1 MTPES
6 FLEGRLT
13 GFGCVQ
19 GFTGKVLRRYTVQMT
34 GEWSDEHRALHLDET
49 YTYIGRE
56 DDVFR
61 RSWVVHTDEEGSILG
76 YDAVQAARFRGR
88 QLGVD
93 LRMVFDRPR
102 QPGGRPEPKQVVR
115 FVEITPTQVMMVGRV
130 MVLGLPFA
138 TTHTALT
145 KIS

>member
-34 GEWSDEHRALHLDET
+34 GAWSDEHRALHLDET
-49 YTYIGRE
+49 YTYVGRE
-56 DDVFR
+56 DEVFQ
-61 RSWVVHTDEEGSILG
+61 RSWVVHTDEEGFILG
-76 YDAVQAARFRGR
+76 YDAHQAARFRGKR
-88 QLGVD
+88 EGQD

-115 FVEITPTQVMMVGRV
+115 FVEINPNQMMLVGRV
-130 MVLGLPFA
+130 MILGLPFA